1 MLKNIVGLFVG
12 ESSKKRQI
20 GIGAFTI
27 LSLSF
32 LFGLVEIETYGVL
45 VTLIGL
51 WTGVAY
57 NARFTKISKKV
68 KEIKE
73 VMDSNI
79 TNK

>member
-12 ESSKKRQI
+12 ESSKKRQM

-27 LSLSF
+27 MSLLF
-32 LFGLVEIETYGVL
+32 LFGIVDVEVYGVL

-57 NARFTKISKKV
+57 NARFTKISNKV

-73 VMDSNI
+73 VMDTNI